1 VIRFTLAFIVV
12 AVLAMLAAWLANHPG
27 TVTVVWQG
35 YRIEASLLIL
45 IASTLAVLVASLIIY
60 RFWTWMRRGPTR
72 LGEMRA
78 ADRRRRGFL
87 ALTQGLTAV
96 AAGDSQKAGRYAQR
110 AEALLD
116 EPPLTLLLSAQA
128 AQLSGDEAST
138 TRHFTAMLESPETE
152 FLGLRGLMTQAER
165 EGDQERAL
173 KLSRRAYEKSP
184 ESPWVIQALF
194 DLEVEACNWREAELL
209 LKRPAATRALPD
221 ARARRALSIA
231 RYEQA
236 REGAAT
242 EQWDVALRLARE
254 VHKLTPSFVP
264 GAVLLAQI
272 AKQLGKHRVAQAALR
287 ASWARHPHPDLF
299 AAYQDLVENESAEVL
314 LKRVE
319 KLISDKPTYRESRI
333 ALATAA
339 LATGLWDR
347 ARAALEPLIADNA
360 PPPDAIV
367 CELMAQLEEGEHGTD
382 DVVRIWRGRSEG
394 ALRPARWVCVSC
406 HARLETW
413 TPHCSTCRRFDSLNA
428 FADDEG
434 DIVSPEGTETAV
446 VTTPD
451 PARRIPTITIGG
463 LADTDPT
470 DKANCRFPG
479 ERVG

>member
-1 VIRFTLAFIVV
+1 MIRFTFAFIVV
-12 AVLAMLAAWLANHPG
+12 AVLAMLAAWLANQPG
-27 TVTVVWQG
+27 TVTVDWQG

-45 IASTLAVLVASLIIY
+45 AAAALAVLVASLVSY
-60 RFWTWMRRGPTR
+60 RFWAWLRRGPAR

-96 AAGDSQKAGRYAQR
+96 AAGESHNAQRYAQR

-173 KLSRRAYEKSP
+173 TLARRAYEKSP

-194 DLEVEACNWREAELL
+194 DLEVEACNWRESELL
-209 LKRPAATRALPD
+209 LKRPAATQALPD
-221 ARARRALSIA
+221 ARARRALSIS

-236 REGAAT
+236 REGAAK
-242 EQWDVALRLARE
+242 QRWDVALRIARE
-254 VHKLTPSFVP
+254 VHKHTPSFVP
-264 GAVLLAQI
+264 GAVLLAQA
-272 AKQLGKHRVAQAALR
+272 AKQLGKQRVAQAALR
-287 ASWARHPHPDLF
+287 ASWARHPHPDLLE
-299 AAYQDLVENESAEVL
+299 AYRDLVENESADAL

-319 KLISDKPTYRESRI
+319 KLISDNPTHRESRI

-339 LATGLWDR
+339 LAADAWDR
-347 ARAALEPLIADNA
+347 ARTALEPLIAEDA

-367 CELMAQLEEGEHGTD
+367 CGLMAQLEEGEHGTD
-382 DVVRIWRGRSEG
+382 DVVRNWRGRAEG
-394 ALRPARWVCVSC
+394 AMRPARWVCGSC
-406 HARLETW
+406 HARLESW
-413 TPHCSTCRRFDSLNA
+413 TPHCPACRRFDVLNA

-434 DIVSPEGTETAV
+434 DVVFLEGTETAV
-446 VTTPD
+446 VTARD

-463 LADTDPT
+463 LADPDPP
-470 DKANCRFPG
+470 DKGDSLSPG